1 MVYESNY
8 RPRPRVAYDD
18 ELMHYGVV
26 GMRWGKRKSK
36 YQDRA
41 EYHRNKIG
49 SSKTRLGKNYHNYRA
64 YRNEYKSSV
73 GNAVTKDK
81 GNGLK
86 QLDNLYG
93 HNEYAARQKA
103 ASNYYNRKSEYS
115 KTRLGKTINA
125 SRGYNN
131 DQWAKQNTNLRN
143 ATGVKDYA
151 KKYVNA
157 AVNTKQ
163 KSWSGRDTTTG
174 RRMVDGLLTGG
185 AAGAALDFIHYV
197 DSEPEKPKKSKKS
210 KKS

>member
-1 MVYESNY
+1 MVYESHY
-8 RPRPRVAYDD
+8 RPIRTGYGD

-81 GNGLK
+81 GKVLK

-93 HNEYAARQKA
+93 HNDYASRQKA
-103 ASNYYNRKSEYS
+103 ASNYYSRKSEYS
-115 KTRLGKTINA
+115 KTRLGKTINS
-125 SRGYNN
+125 SRAYNQ
-131 DQWAKQNTNLRN
+131 DQWAKQNTKLRN
-143 ATGVKDYA
+143 AKGVGDYVG
-151 KKYVNA
+151 KYANA
-157 AVNTKQ
+157 VVNTKQ
-163 KSWSGRDTTTG
+163 KTWAGRNTTTG
-174 RRMVDGLLTGG
+174 RRMVDAALTGG
-185 AAGAALDFIHYV
+185 TVGAVMDVGHYAKT
-197 DSEPEKPKKSKKS
+197 KPKKSKKS
-210 KKS
+210 